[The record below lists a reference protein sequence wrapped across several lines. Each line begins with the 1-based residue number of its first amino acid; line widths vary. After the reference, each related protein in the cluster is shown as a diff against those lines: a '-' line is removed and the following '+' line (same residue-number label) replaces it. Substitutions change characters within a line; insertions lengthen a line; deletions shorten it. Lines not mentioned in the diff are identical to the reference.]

1 MCPWEEVNSGVS
13 YTAVLNLFCYL
24 FVKTHLH
31 SQIELAFYLL
41 VSIIEPQ
48 MIILRL
54 CPFFLNYLL

>member
-13 YTAVLNLFCYL
+13 YTAVLNLCCYL